1 MHLIIYTSKSTIASS
16 VIDEEMLKISQQAKK
31 NNQKHNITGILF
43 FHNGTFIQVLE
54 GEKQLLEQL
63 MTRIEADNR
72 HQQINRIIDENISQ
86 RFFKDWKM
94 DALNLDNSQDI
105 DTASLEMFVNVYKLN
120 YALKTDKLVEMI
132 KTLLEN
138 KEDFLH

>member
-16 VIDEEMLKISQQAKK
+16 VIDEEMLKISQQAQK

-86 RFFKDWKM
+86 RFFKAWQM

>member
-1 MHLIIYTSKSTIASS
+1 M
-16 VIDEEMLKISQQAKK
+16 
-31 NNQKHNITGILF
+31 F

-86 RFFKDWKM
+86 RFFKDWQM

>member
-16 VIDEEMLKISQQAKK
+16 VIEKEMLKISQQAKI
-31 NNQKHNITGILF
+31 NNQKHNITGLLF
-43 FHNGTFIQVLE
+43 FHNGLFIQVLE
-54 GEKQLLEQL
+54 GEKQPLEQL

-72 HQQINRIIDENISQ
+72 HQQINRIIDEDISQ
-86 RFFKDWKM
+86 RFFEDWQM
-94 DALNLDNSQDI
+94 DALNLNNSQDI

-138 KEDFLH
+138 TEDFLS